1 MSPYCYSHSATWRH
15 ALWIEKQTIATGWRQ
30 ISRNLREV
38 EELILGTTEHKS
50 ILWQGEGFERG
61 KFGLQ
66 IQHPN
71 HALSHATFSVV
82 SYLCARIQSCATING
97 CKSGSLAISAYS
109 FLILWI
115 SVSVSPRPK
124 RVGFGWSP
132 EEYYLTS
139 STDCA
144 FSGHPL
150 LKIVFI
156 IFFQCI
162 LRRQ

>member
-1 MSPYCYSHSATWRH
+1 MSPYCYSHSATWRQ
-15 ALWIEKQTIATGWRQ
+15 ALWIEKQTVATGRRQ
-30 ISRNLREV
+30 ISRNLREI

-97 CKSGSLAISAYS
+97 CKSGSVAISAYS

-115 SVSVSPRPK
+115 SVSPGSK
-124 RVGFGWSP
+124 RLFVKAQKNITWQVQR
-132 EEYYLTS
+132 
-139 STDCA
+139 
-144 FSGHPL
+144 
-150 LKIVFI
+150 IVHFLVI
-156 IFFQCI
+156 HFWKLYSLFFFQCI